1 MTGTE
6 KKEEVL
12 SIENMA
18 EGKLEHQD
26 LQGATNVPLQGHAQV
41 RLRRSVG

>member
-1 MTGTE
+1 MMGTK

-18 EGKLEHQD
+18 EGELEHQG
-26 LQGATNVPLQGHAQV
+26 LQGATNVPFQGA
-41 RLRRSVG
+41 